1 MSIKVMNGLHLNS
14 QKITNLADGSAAT
27 DAVTKQ
33 QLDAAV
39 QGLSWKQPVRVATTT
54 NGALATA
61 FANSQTVDGVVLA
74 TGDRILLKNQTTQ
87 TDNGIYTVNASGAPT
102 RATDNDSTAEMQSAT
117 VYVVMGTTNQN
128 LSFTQTADNVTIG
141 STNVVWAQVGTGGS
155 VYVAGNGLTESPA
168 LTFNVG
174 AGTGITVAADA
185 ISIDPTYTGLAKR
198 FSANVGDGAQTAIT
212 VTHNLNT
219 RDVVVSVHDAAT
231 FDEVITDVQK
241 TTVNTV
247 VVTFA
252 TAPASNAYRVTVI
265 G

>member
-1 MSIKVMNGLHLNS
+1 MSIKVMNGLNLNN
-14 QKITNLADGSAAT
+14 QKIVSLADGSAAT

-33 QLDAAV
+33 QLDAAIT
-39 QGLSWKQPVRVATTT
+39 GLSWKQPVRVATTANGT
-54 NGALATA
+54 MASAFQNGATI
-61 FANSQTVDGVVLA
+61 DGVVLA
-74 TGDRILLKNQTTQ
+74 TGDRILIKNQTTQ
-87 TDNGIYTVNASGAPT
+87 TENGIYTVNASGAPT

-117 VYVVMGTTNQN
+117 VYVVAGTVNQN
-128 LSFTQTADNVTIG
+128 LSFTQTTDNVVIG
-141 STNVVWAQVGTGGS
+141 SGNVVWAQVGTGGS
-155 VYVAGNGLTESPA
+155 VYVAGAGLTESPA

-174 AGTGITVAADA
+174 AGTGIQVAADS
-185 ISIDPTYTGLAKR
+185 INIDPAYTGLAKR

-219 RDVVVSVHDAAT
+219 RDVVVSVHDAST
-231 FDEVITDVQK
+231 FDEVIVDVQK

-247 VVTFA
+247 VLTFA